1 MQSLEQIKQAVAEN
15 IKVFDEKFAT
25 ILKSP
30 VPLLN
35 VVLRYVVRNKGK
47 QMRPIIVFLSA
58 KIFGEITE
66 KVYRA
71 ASFIELMHT
80 ATLVHDDVVDDAE
93 KRRGLWSVKAIW
105 KNKVAVLTGDYLLS
119 RGLLLALENKDYELL
134 EIISTSVKEM
144 SEGELLQLEKARK
157 LDVNENIYF
166 DIIRKKTA
174 SLIASCCAAG
184 AMAAGASD
192 ESVAKMK
199 LMGEYA
205 GIAFQIKDDLL
216 DYEKSSQSGK
226 KSFSDL
232 KEKKLTL
239 PLIYMLNQISESEKN
254 LLKARIKING
264 SSDKTILKVLNKIE
278 KSGGLEYAQSKMLEF
293 RQKAIELLD
302 EMPENIYS
310 ESFRN
315 LLFFITERNK

>member
-1 MQSLEQIKQAVAEN
+1 MQSLEQIKQPVAEN
-15 IKVFDEKFAT
+15 IKEFDEKFAT

-30 VPLLN
+30 IPLLN
-35 VVLRYVVRNKGK
+35 VVLRYIVRNKGK

-58 KIFGEITE
+58 KIFGNIDDE
-66 KVYRA
+66 VYRA

-119 RGLLLALENKDYELL
+119 RGLLLALENKDYALL
-134 EIISTSVKEM
+134 DIISASVKDM

-157 LDVNENIYF
+157 LDISESVYF

-184 AMAAGASD
+184 ASAAGASA

-216 DYEKSSQSGK
+216 DYEKSSESGK

-239 PLIYMLNQISESEKN
+239 PLIYMLNQISDIDRN
-254 LLKARIKING
+254 ILKTRIKLSGG
-264 SSDKTILKVLNKIE
+264 SNKTISKVLEKIV
-278 KSGGLEYAQSKMLEF
+278 KTGGLDYAQNKMLEF
-293 RQKAIELLD
+293 RQKAMDILD
-302 EMPENIYS
+302 EMPQNVYTD
-310 ESFRN
+310 SFRN